1 MPRGRPANL
10 PRGAARVAGD
20 KTYIDESNPCF
31 CGGVTRYVSNAQC
44 VDCAIAKGK
53 TRYASLDGDALAAL
67 KAKDH
72 ARYEARLRRDRAP
85 KKRKPRLGRPRKVR
99 AVEIERDPLEA

>member
-1 MPRGRPANL
+1 MPRGRPVNL
-10 PRGAARVAGD
+10 PRGAALRAGD

-31 CGGVTRYVSNAQC
+31 CGGVVRYVSNAQC
-44 VDCAIAKGK
+44 IDCAIAKGR
-53 TRYASLDGDALAAL
+53 TRYAALDPDALAAL

-85 KKRKPRLGRPRKVR
+85 RKHKPRLGRPRKVR
-99 AVEIERDPLEA
+99 DVVIERDPLEA